1 MYNYNPLF
9 VVIRFI
15 KDSLT
20 SYSDLFVGAAVP
32 AGEEDNPTI
41 TVSVNEGR
49 KLTADVPPV
58 DPHPKTPDVFSM
70 GFSLEVRHP
79 HKDSNRTHLHTAGLA
94 WQLMKVL
101 VAFKTYSLP
110 DPSYVP
116 PDPLPD
122 PPPPIPRIILTG
134 VQIRTGPRT
143 GTGEQDQVNIDTQKF
158 NQRIDIQG
166 LFEEQYAA

>member
-15 KDSLT
+15 KDSLS

-32 AGEEDNPTI
+32 DGQEGNPTI
-41 TVSVNEGR
+41 TVSVNEGQ
-49 KLTADVPPV
+49 KLTADVPAET
-58 DPHPKTPDVFSM
+58 TPDVFSM

-79 HKDSNRTHLHTAGLA
+79 YKDANRTHLHTAGLA

-101 VAFKTYSLP
+101 VAFKTYCLDNP
-110 DPSYVP
+110 NGDG
-116 PDPLPD
+116 
-122 PPPPIPRIILTG
+122 RIILTG

-166 LFEEQYAA
+166 LFEEQYA

>member
-15 KDSLT
+15 KDGLS

-32 AGEEDNPTI
+32 DGQEGNPTI

-79 HKDSNRTHLHTAGLA
+79 YKDANRTHLHTAGLA

-101 VAFKTYSLP
+101 VAFKAYCLDKP
-110 DPSYVP
+110 DG
-116 PDPLPD
+116 DEGD
-122 PPPPIPRIILTG
+122 RIILTG